1 LIVGREVDG
10 GTLNVKVTLPAVV
23 SVDLR
28 IVASTSVQSMHSPA
42 HKYAEGVRFAALMAI
57 MAAKKKSLV
66 EIKLADLAGDAA
78 LKVTYPSFEAPL
90 ARKSGIKVKTVDEL
104 VQKLRTEAKV
114 L

>member
-1 LIVGREVDG
+1 
-10 GTLNVKVTLPAVV
+10 
-23 SVDLR
+23 
-28 IVASTSVQSMHSPA
+28 
-42 HKYAEGVRFAALMAI
+42 MAI

-66 EIKLADLAGDAA
+66 EFKLGELVDDTA
-78 LKVTYPSFEAPL
+78 LKIKYTSFESPV